1 MPDNP
6 QILSVLTSINA
17 QKFLEAYSFSDP
29 KLLQK
34 EARSRFGADA
44 PLILQQL
51 ELLQKAK
58 TKAPELAAHGW
69 LFTRQSY
76 EQASS
81 AATARFKQTL
91 MGGKQL
97 VDLTAGAGID
107 GWYLSKLFEK
117 TLLVEAN
124 EERAALL
131 GHNFRQVAQV
141 EVVHATAEE
150 QIDRLEE
157 NVTVYIDPD
166 RRPGGQRVNGLEQSM
181 PDILALL
188 PQLRAKKSDVWI
200 KASPMLDISL
210 LRNQLGSNTNI
221 WCISVDQEMKE
232 LLLHPDGNGLLE
244 AVRLHENGQILH
256 RYSEDAEANTQA
268 NLVADAQIGDWFV
281 EPHVALIKSRL
292 ARKYAAQQGWKAFN
306 QVADYY
312 FSAEAG
318 SDAEGRWFRIEKL
331 WPYKPK
337 LLPVWLKETG
347 ITKANIAKRDFFL
360 DVAAL
365 RKVLRLADGGD
376 DYLFFTKNKN
386 GDPLVVHG
394 RRSI

>member
-29 KLLQK
+29 KLLQT

-58 TKAPELAAHGW
+58 VKAPELAATGW

-81 AATARFKQTL
+81 AATALFKQTL
-91 MGGKQL
+91 LQGKQL
-97 VDLTAGAGID
+97 IDLTAGAGID
-107 GWYLSKLFEK
+107 GWYLHTQFERAR
-117 TLLVEAN
+117 LVELN

-131 GHNFRQVAQV
+131 GHNFRNTPQV
-141 EVVHATAEE
+141 EVLHATAEE
-150 QIDRLEE
+150 EIDRIKEGDL
-157 NVTVYIDPD
+157 VYIDPD

-188 PQLRAKKSDVWI
+188 PQLRNKKTAVWI
-200 KASPMLDISL
+200 KSSPMLDINL
-210 LRNQLGSNTNI
+210 LRNQLGSNTDI
-221 WCISVDQEMKE
+221 WCIAVEQEMKE

-244 AVRLHENGQILH
+244 AVRLDEGGQILH
-256 RYSEDAEANTQA
+256 RYSEDAGENNEAV
-268 NLVADAQIGDWFV
+268 LVDEAQIGNWFV

-292 ARKYAAQQGWKAFN
+292 ARTYAAQQGWKAFN
-306 QVADYY
+306 KVADYY
-312 FSAEAG
+312 FHAEAG
-318 SDAEGRWFRIEKL
+318 SDAEGRWFQIVQL

-337 LLPVWLKETG
+337 LLPKWLKEAG
-347 ITKANIAKRDFFL
+347 ITKANIAKRDFFIE
-360 DVAAL
+360 VAAL
-365 RKVLRLADGGD
+365 RKVLRLADGGN